1 MYYNMLSISS
11 TENVGISYRTCAI
24 ETLLSISLCVT
35 ATVSLLCAENFLSLT
50 LPCYALVRVLG
61 TLHFLSSQVPLG
73 RAGTVVG
80 S

>member
-1 MYYNMLSISS
+1 MCTTICSVYLVSNTWAYHIVL
-11 TENVGISYRTCAI
+11 VQ
-24 ETLLSISLCVT
+24 LT
-35 ATVSLLCAENFLSLT
+35 ATVSLLRAEYFPTLT

-73 RAGTVVG
+73 LAGTVVG